1 MDLIRSRLY
10 LTSCAVTLAPLWN
23 VTPERRL
30 NVGFGPFV
38 NCTSASYTARSISST
53 LDEAD
58 CEGSR
63 VGGATVSPMDSVP
76 ETAEAPEAVPDDAV
90 DDPDDAQAV
99 MIRHPTAATRATS
112 ARRRR
117 AMILTARAPR
127 R

>member
-30 NVGFGPFV
+30 NVQVRPLDETVQLVARSGLSVGFGPFV

-63 VGGATVSPMDSVP
+63 VGGATGSPMGSVP
-76 ETAEAPEAVPDDAV
+76 ETDGAPGAG
-90 DDPDDAQAV
+90 
-99 MIRHPTAATRATS
+99 
-112 ARRRR
+112 
-117 AMILTARAPR
+117 
-127 R
+127 